1 MFLYFHWKSK
11 AWSLPSERRA
21 GRPCPATPLSRHF
34 ISNSGLGPAA
44 TVRGAG
50 QPGLSPVSPWPGV
63 DGPLVPVPPARPTCS
78 GIPSSR
84 EPGHSQAFC
93 SIGFCSSERGT
104 HMWVRDAGFRGACV
118 CGDPDSVRPCRVRP
132 CLQAADGGGPL
143 VSHALADVSMRIGAL
158 CGHEA
163 EGAVAGEAP
172 PTSGFGGH
180 ALALQERLRESL
192 SSPDTWDQS
201 LPSRPRERRAA
212 VSRSP
217 RPTPSGPVPSG
228 GNRRC
233 LTPELTGRGWSPP
246 GTPAPPCGHRG
257 QGGCASSTQRPW
269 DSCPGD
275 R

>member
-163 EGAVAGEAP
+163 EGAVEGEAP

-217 RPTPSGPVPSG
+217 RPTPSGRSPVGATDGAS
-228 GNRRC
+228 RR
-233 LTPELTGRGWSPP
+233 S
-246 GTPAPPCGHRG
+246 
-257 QGGCASSTQRPW
+257 
-269 DSCPGD
+269 
-275 R
+275 

>member
-172 PTSGFGGH
+172 PTSGFGGPRSCPPGASARVSVLPRHLGPEPPLSAPRTTGSRQQVTPPHPQWPGPQWGQQTVPH
-180 ALALQERLRESL
+180 AGADGQRVV
-192 SSPDTWDQS
+192 TAWD
-201 LPSRPRERRAA
+201 
-212 VSRSP
+212 P
-217 RPTPSGPVPSG
+217 RPA
-228 GNRRC
+228 
-233 LTPELTGRGWSPP
+233 LWPP
-246 GTPAPPCGHRG
+246 GTGWLRL
-257 QGGCASSTQRPW
+257 
-269 DSCPGD
+269 
-275 R
+275 